1 MVANFASRCDG
12 VSVKRL
18 DFPDPQGGRGPCD
31 RKAASLESHMRVH
44 LNQGSNIETS
54 KQIVDAIQSS
64 ESLNG
69 VMAFT
74 ANG

>member
-1 MVANFASRCDG
+1 MGANFASRCDG
-12 VSVKRL
+12 VSMKRL
-18 DFPDPQGGRGPCD
+18 DFPDPQGGREPCD